1 MRIRSTIIFIFI
13 LVSFFLHSRAQHLPG
28 VAVNYS
34 NPESNIYLGSPSIAV
49 LNDGTYV
56 VSNDYFGKIDGK
68 SRNGSV
74 FQSKDKGKTWEKIA
88 DISGMFWSNLFILNN
103 ELYLLG
109 TDGQYGNLVIRK
121 SVDGGHTW
129 TTPKDKN
136 TGLIRND
143 FEYHTAAMPVVIKD
157 GRIYRATEV
166 RNPPEKW
173 GINFESLV
181 LSAPTDSDL
190 LKSENWTSSN
200 RIHYNP
206 EWPVGNAWLE
216 GNVVKTPENK
226 IVNILRVNETTNG
239 DYAAVINI
247 SDEGKKA
254 EFDSENGF
262 IRFPGGCK
270 KFTIRYDEK
279 SKRYWTLTNFKKDIG
294 YNPERT
300 RNCLSLASSHDLK
313 NWMVHEHVIYHPDYV
328 AHGFQYADWLIE
340 GNDIIAVIR
349 TALDDGKVP
358 AHNCHDSNYIL
369 FKRVENFRDFK
380 TSEIAKY
387 HN

>member
-1 MRIRSTIIFIFI
+1 MRILST
-13 LVSFFLHSRAQHLPG
+13 LFFLFLFAGISTQSVAKKLPG

-34 NPESNIYLGSPSIAV
+34 NPESEIYLGSPSIAI
-49 LNDGTYV
+49 LGDGTYV

-74 FQSKDKGKTWEKIA
+74 FQSKNKGKSWEKIA
-88 DISGMFWSNLFILNN
+88 DVKGMFWSNLFVLNN

-109 TDGQYGNLVIRK
+109 TDGQYGNFVIRK
-121 SVDGGHTW
+121 STDGGHTW

-136 TGLIRND
+136 SGLLRDD
-143 FEYHTAAMPVVIKD
+143 FEYHTAAMPVIIKD

-173 GINFESLV
+173 GVNFESLV
-181 LSAPTDSDL
+181 LSAPVNSDL
-190 LKSENWTSSN
+190 LKAKNWTASN
-200 RIHYNP
+200 HIHYNP
-206 EWPVGNAWLE
+206 EWPVGDAWLE
-216 GNVVKTPENK
+216 GNAVKTADNE
-226 IVNILRVNETTNG
+226 IVNILRVNEKKNG
-239 DYAAVINI
+239 DYAAIINI
-247 SDEGKKA
+247 SEEGKKA
-254 EFDSENGF
+254 EFNPKEGF
-262 IRFPGGCK
+262 IHFPGGCK

-300 RNCLSLASSHDLK
+300 RNCLSLASSPDLK
-313 NWMVHEHVIYHPDYV
+313 AWTVHEHVIYNPDYF
-328 AHGFQYADWLIE
+328 AHGFQYADWLID
-340 GNDIIAVIR
+340 GDDMVAVIR
-349 TALDDGKVP
+349 TAFDDGKVP

-369 FKRVENFRDFK
+369 FKRIKNFKDFEK
-380 TSEIAKY
+380 SEIAKY